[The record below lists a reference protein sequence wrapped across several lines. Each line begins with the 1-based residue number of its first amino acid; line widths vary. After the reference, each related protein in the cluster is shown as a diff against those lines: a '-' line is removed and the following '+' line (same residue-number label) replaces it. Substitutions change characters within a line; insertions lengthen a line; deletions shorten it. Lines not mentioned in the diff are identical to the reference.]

1 MKKTVKKRNKSEFR
15 EVIESVK
22 YMTKNLNS
30 QDNPLPKIKID
41 KNE

>member
-1 MKKTVKKRNKSEFR
+1 MKTVKKRNKSEFR

-22 YMTKNLNS
+22 YMTKNLNNLE
-30 QDNPLPKIKID
+30 NPLPKIKIN

>member
-1 MKKTVKKRNKSEFR
+1 MTKTTKKRNKSEFR

-22 YMTKNLNS
+22 YMTKNLNDLENS
-30 QDNPLPKIKID
+30 LPKIKTD

>member
-1 MKKTVKKRNKSEFR
+1 MKITKKKRIKSEFR

-22 YMTKNLNS
+22 YMTKNLNTI
-30 QDNPLPKIKID
+30 DNPLPKIKID

>member
-1 MKKTVKKRNKSEFR
+1 MKKTAKKRKKSEFR

-22 YMTKNLNS
+22 YLTKNLNTEEH
-30 QDNPLPKIKID
+30 PLPKKIIL

>member
-1 MKKTVKKRNKSEFR
+1 MIKTNKKRNKSEFR

-22 YMTKNLNS
+22 YMTKNLN
-30 QDNPLPKIKID
+30 DIENPLPKIKIN

>member
-1 MKKTVKKRNKSEFR
+1 MKTVKKRNKSEFR

-22 YMTKNLNS
+22 YMTKNLN
-30 QDNPLPKIKID
+30 DLENPLPKIKVN

>member
-1 MKKTVKKRNKSEFR
+1 MKTVKKRNKSEFR

-22 YMTKNLNS
+22 YMTKNLN
-30 QDNPLPKIKID
+30 DLENPLPKIKND

>member
-1 MKKTVKKRNKSEFR
+1 MKTTKKKRNKSEFR

-22 YMTKNLNS
+22 YMTKNLNEI
-30 QDNPLPKIKID
+30 DNPLPKIKID

>member
-1 MKKTVKKRNKSEFR
+1 MKTVKKRNKSEFR

-22 YMTKNLNS
+22 YMTKNLN
-30 QDNPLPKIKID
+30 DLENPLPKIKIN